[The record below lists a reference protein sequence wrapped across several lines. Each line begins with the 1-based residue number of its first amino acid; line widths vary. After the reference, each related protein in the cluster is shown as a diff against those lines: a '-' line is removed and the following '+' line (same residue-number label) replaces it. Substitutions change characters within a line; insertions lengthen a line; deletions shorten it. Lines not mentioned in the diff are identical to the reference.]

1 MARLNE
7 ADLMKML
14 GLLRAAGE
22 VEGPQ
27 PFPAPVLQALRELVP
42 CDVVAF
48 HERSG
53 GPARV
58 LVWAGEPVG
67 EMTEEIWE
75 ARRRL
80 RHEDPVRPVAG
91 ARTLSD
97 FIRMREFRR
106 SDFYNL
112 VHRPLGIEQMLS
124 FYLEPRASD
133 ARFELDRSGSE
144 FRDRDRRV
152 LELLLPHLRQ
162 FLHAARRRAPA
173 VAGGGRLTPRER
185 TVLTH
190 VAEGRTNGEVAQLLG
205 ISPLTVRKHLE
216 NTYAKLGVHTRT
228 AAVAAISGRSV

>member
-1 MARLNE
+1 MVVRMTRLNE
-7 ADLMKML
+7 ADLRKML

-27 PFPAPVLQALRELVP
+27 AFPAPVLDALRELVP

-67 EMTEEIWE
+67 EMTEAIRE

-124 FYLEPRASD
+124 LYLEPRAK
-133 ARFELDRSGSE
+133 
-144 FRDRDRRV
+144 
-152 LELLLPHLRQ
+152 
-162 FLHAARRRAPA
+162 RRALRARPFRIRISRSRPA
-173 VAGGGRLTPRER
+173 RARIAPPAPSAVPARCTSPCAGGGEPRPS
-185 TVLTH
+185 H
-190 VAEGRTNGEVAQLLG
+190 PA
-205 ISPLTVRKHLE
+205 
-216 NTYAKLGVHTRT
+216 
-228 AAVAAISGRSV
+228 